1 MYGYYRQ
8 SPPYCSR
15 CSRGPRADAC
25 GPYKATDVRG
35 EDEATVTRGSEGVQG
50 LIHHR
55 REASQGH
62 L

>member
-1 MYGYYRQ
+1 MATTDNHHHIA
-8 SPPYCSR
+8 PDAP
-15 CSRGPRADAC
+15 RGPRADAC